1 MLANGDNE
9 SMKHLALDGME
20 TTVLQRIVL
29 DRGPAQKIDQ
39 RLGDGFMQGSSA
51 GAAAYGDARGKYMLF
66 KAAAQATMVRL
77 LPVERRRLSG

>member
-20 TTVLQRIVL
+20 TTVLQRIAL
-29 DRGPAQKIDQ
+29 ERGPAQKIDQ

-51 GAAAYGDARGKYMLF
+51 GVAAAYGDARANTCCLRPSPKQL
-66 KAAAQATMVRL
+66 
-77 LPVERRRLSG
+77 